1 MTGILV
7 SLNGGVMKPMWN
19 LWFGSGVG
27 IEDEEGGRREE
38 SAWCM
43 PAAVVGEVGDEGRVA
58 GCGEE
63 VDDEGFKCE
72 ERRRVASVRT
82 VTRRG
87 RSVDERV

>member
-19 LWFGSGVG
+19 LWLGSGVG
-27 IEDEEGGRREE
+27 IEEGRSEE

-43 PAAVVGEVGDEGRVA
+43 PVAVVGEVGDEGRPVA

-63 VDDEGFKCE
+63 ADDEGFKCE
-72 ERRRVASVRT
+72 ERRRVARVRT

-87 RSVDERV
+87 RSVDDCVL